1 MKKSLVI
8 ILLAI
13 SLIMAHRPTPTK
25 VDPILAADVE
35 QFIKDAESYGI
46 DVSTI
51 KDSLDYIIDFPI
63 DRLMYGVYTPYNRQ
77 ISINVANCRH
87 PVVLKAVIYHELG
100 HVFGLGHDSAGIMD
114 TGLTPMY
121 IFIRYSDV
129 GRWEYYKKEFF
140 TEIKRLQDE
149 KK

>member
-13 SLIMAHRPTPTK
+13 SLIMAHRPTPTN
-25 VDPILAADVE
+25 VHPFLEADVRE
-35 QFIKDAESYGI
+35 FIRDAESYGI
-46 DVSTI
+46 DVSVI
-51 KDSLDYIIDFPI
+51 RDSLDYIVPFPI
-63 DRLMYGVYTPYNRQ
+63 DSRMYGVYTPINRQ
-77 ISINVANCRH
+77 ISINVANCPH
-87 PVVLKAVIYHELG
+87 PVILKTAIYHELG

-140 TEIKRLQDE
+140 TEIKRIQN

>member
-25 VDPILAADVE
+25 VDPILVADVE
-35 QFIKDAESYGI
+35 QFIEDAESYGI

-87 PVVLKAVIYHELG
+87 PVILKAVIYHELG
-100 HVFGLGHDSAGIMD
+100 HVFGLGHDSAGIME
-114 TGLTPMY
+114 TGLSPMH
-121 IFIRYSDV
+121 IAIRYSDV

-140 TEIKRLQDE
+140 TEIKRLQE
-149 KK
+149 QK